1 MMGSLCLTGA
11 IMGLTLGSLVGLIIH
26 TLFSEED
33 VLEWGWRIPFLS
45 GVLIG
50 AFAVWI
56 RNGESPVQSRNRR
69 MPALGVFVVLNM
81 ALIIIIVVVV
91 VVDRMKH
98 TGLDESAEYEQ
109 SQFSSTGGNAADNAL
124 GLEEESTV
132 EGSASSGAAV
142 KPALEGTPLWTR

>member
-1 MMGSLCLTGA
+1 MESSPPQRQVMMGSLCLTGA

-56 RNGESPVQSRNRR
+56 RNGKP
-69 MPALGVFVVLNM
+69 P
-81 ALIIIIVVVV
+81 
-91 VVDRMKH
+91 
-98 TGLDESAEYEQ
+98 
-109 SQFSSTGGNAADNAL
+109 
-124 GLEEESTV
+124 TV
-132 EGSASSGAAV
+132 C
-142 KPALEGTPLWTR
+142 P